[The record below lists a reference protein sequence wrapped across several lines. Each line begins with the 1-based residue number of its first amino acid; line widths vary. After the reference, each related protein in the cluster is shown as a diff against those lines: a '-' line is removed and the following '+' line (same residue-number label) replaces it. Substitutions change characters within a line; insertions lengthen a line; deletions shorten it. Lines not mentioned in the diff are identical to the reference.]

1 MLLPSL
7 TLTKQY
13 DTIKQDN
20 CKQIYLTRLL
30 QIASTA
36 WCAIECGIM
45 GPCWGRDVAGPPGK
59 KIPSAPLSSVKC
71 TASSISHPVFPSVAV
86 QSLPTRTTQ
95 YARYSDSDSPTLY
108 PQALLISSLISLL
121 RPVQQKTTNSLEG
134 RGPHSSCFSPQRMAH
149 KGPDAMALKQVF
161 NTVYFNLASCP
172 TQQQPTFL
180 AFNFATHM
188 LQSAPTSH
196 LVQIIKPA
204 SHLISGT
211 CTV

>member
-1 MLLPSL
+1 MRS
-7 TLTKQY
+7 
-13 DTIKQDN
+13 
-20 CKQIYLTRLL
+20 
-30 QIASTA
+30 
-36 WCAIECGIM
+36 AIVCGIM
-45 GPCWGRDVAGPPGK
+45 GPCLGREHSGNS
-59 KIPSAPLSSVKC
+59 IPATPLWSVKC
-71 TASSISHPVFPSVAV
+71 PASSTSHPFFPSVAV

-95 YARYSDSDSPTLY
+95 YARNSVNDSHTLY
-108 PQALLISSLISLL
+108 PQALLIPSRISLA
-121 RPVQQKTTNSLEG
+121 RPVQQKTTKSLEG